1 MEAYAELMQN
11 RPIYHEK
18 DEEKPFLN
26 EFEEIVDF
34 LFYKLSWNVAL
45 SKKVILIIQFILSYF
60 LESLCFI
67 TVLYL
72 LTRIYCFFV
81 QKIPI
86 SFVQIWKSLTVSG
99 FGIFLLLPSLVW
111 DTSVQEFHLGVVSLY
126 TTLSQLLAYTGIC
139 YILKDKI

>member
-1 MEAYAELMQN
+1 MEAYSELMQN
-11 RPIYHEK
+11 SPVYHDK
-18 DEEKPFLN
+18 DEEEKPFLN

-45 SKKVILIIQFILSYF
+45 SKKVSFFNGFVLYYF

-72 LTRIYCFFV
+72 LTRIYCLFV

-139 YILKDKI
+139 YI